1 MQMSRLFRALPS
13 IPHPLYIF
21 LRLIFMTWLTPVL
34 VLVIAAATFLLH
46 EVLPHE
52 PTQSDIVQ
60 AFAGYET
67 KYFKAGPLPFGNITK
82 KVCNRVTEANG
93 YLCEVQYTM
102 QRLRPGPPDEYTQ
115 VFRLFKVEGGN
126 GVWGQQ
132 FWNANVQQYA
142 AADAKWREGHALWT
156 LIGYTIASVIGALL
170 LCRVLP
176 SVPWNGVGM
185 NERATPWVGRAVRS
199 GSSSAD
205 NLADGFTNAANT
217 LTPAAT
223 VGLFSLA
230 LGIGGFMLGAW
241 VLPQIFI
248 DLRVM
253 GWIERLCLLTAGLSM
268 SAIGFCLPMLLVRLA
283 ALSVM
288 VFVLYAVLVLPAAW
302 IFTGSSPAQTISKN
316 MDSIE
321 GLFTTSQPSVAAGA
335 SKPRDGSSPP
345 RRQGFEGYQQ
355 VFAF

>member
-1 MQMSRLFRALPS
+1 MPRFLPRL
-13 IPHPLYIF
+13 PHPLYIA
-21 LRLIFMTWLTPVL
+21 LRLVCMSRLTPVL
-34 VLVIAAATFLLH
+34 VLLIAAAAFLLH
-46 EVLPHE
+46 AVLPSE
-52 PTQSDIVQ
+52 PGQADIVQ
-60 AFAGYET
+60 AFSGYKT
-67 KYFKAGPLPFGNITK
+67 KSFEAGPLPFRNITK
-82 KVCNRVTEANG
+82 KTCNRVPEAYG

-126 GVWGQQ
+126 GAWGQQ

-156 LIGYTIASVIGALL
+156 LIGYTIASVIGAVL
-170 LCRVLP
+170 LCGVLP
-176 SVPWNGVGM
+176 AVPWNGPGM
-185 NERATPWVGRAVRS
+185 NERATPWAGRAIRS

-205 NLADGFTNAANT
+205 NIADGFTNAANK
-217 LTPAAT
+217 LTPAAAM
-223 VGLFSLA
+223 GLFSLA
-230 LGIGGFMLGAW
+230 LGIGGFMLGSW
-241 VLPQIFI
+241 MLPQIFI

-268 SAIGFCLPMLLVRLA
+268 SAVGFCLPMLLVRLA
-283 ALSVM
+283 ALSV
-288 VFVLYAVLVLPAAW
+288 VVLALYAVLVLPAAW

-316 MDSIE
+316 FDSL
-321 GLFTTSQPSVAAGA
+321 GGVFTTSKPSVAAGA
-335 SKPRDGSSPP
+335 SKPKDGSAPP